1 LVKNKKR
8 LNIRHLLIIILVL
21 LIAIAVII
29 TVNKFS
35 FKKEYEPATALSD
48 LMPRYRLIDMDNI
61 PITGD
66 ADDDGINDQ
75 KDIMQGAKDQLG
87 SPARTI
93 RVEEGENNY
102 FKDGDPPEELA
113 ISTDIIARAFLEA
126 GFNLRDLVNED
137 ISNNFDQ
144 YPIKEMWGR
153 SFCDPNIDYR
163 RVLNME
169 IFFKRNAEVFDIFFN
184 ALDEKNLNSWL
195 PGDVVF
201 FDMDEDGF
209 SDNIGIISDNTTRN
223 GVPKIIYNYIDPGYT
238 VEMDILKEKVITGHY
253 RFPNRPR

>member
-1 LVKNKKR
+1 M
-8 LNIRHLLIIILVL
+8 IIILVL

-35 FKKEYEPATALSD
+35 FKKEYKPATALSD
-48 LMPRYRLIDMDNI
+48 LLPRYRLIDMDNI

-102 FKDGDPPEELA
+102 FKDGDPPGDLA
-113 ISTDIIARAFLEA
+113 ISTDIVARAFLEA
-126 GFNLRDLVNED
+126 GFNLRDLVYED

-144 YPIKEMWGR
+144 YPIREKWGR

-169 IFFKRNAEVFDIFFN
+169 IFFKRNAKDLGIFFN
-184 ALDEKNLNSWL
+184 ALDANNLNSWL

-209 SDNIGIISDNTTRN
+209 SDNVGIISDNTTRS

-238 VEMDILKEKVITGHY
+238 IEKDILKEEVITGHY
-253 RFPNRPR
+253 RFPK